1 MRGQGERGAPPSLAR
16 PRRSARL
23 KRRAVLGCSRSGPF
37 GAGQSE
43 RGWKGGAGLSAQ
55 TVEATALP
63 GAATLAPG
71 GAGRRQRPPARDPG
85 PGRPRHDGTIPGW
98 CSPCSFIAPLV
109 YSVILSLRSPL
120 DQRLYRVAQLPHR
133 VFSNGEYWSGVVR
146 MGYFGLIQVSVM
158 IGLAILLALF
168 LDSPYCRGRK
178 FFALVYFL
186 PLRRPRG
193 DRGDPVGVP
202 PRTRP
207 RQRPQCPPPPRPR
220 RRVRRHLSITGCPF
234 MRSCSSSL
242 GSSPATT

>member
-71 GAGRRQRPPARDPG
+71 GRGQRQGRLRVTQGRAGLGMTAPFLVVFAMF
-85 PGRPRHDGTIPGW
+85 
-98 CSPCSFIAPLV
+98 FIAPLV

-120 DQRLYRVAQLPHR
+120 TNAFTGLLNYRT

-186 PLRRPRG
+186 PFAVPGVIASPCVPLPRLLHG
-193 DRGDPVGVP
+193 
-202 PRTRP
+202 
-207 RQRPQCPPPPRPR
+207 
-220 RRVRRHLSITGCPF
+220 
-234 MRSCSSSL
+234 
-242 GSSPATT
+242 